1 MALLLHEWQEDPL
14 PVVTLNTE
22 TYDVWEM
29 NTLKTF
35 CSVFST
41 LVAVIEEMNSSY
53 RPWMWKT
60 KGKKRKQAKQE
71 VDNVLW
77 DQSLD
82 ADRDSRITSSTTSIL
97 FY

>member
-22 TYDVWEM
+22 RYAVWEM

-41 LVAVIEEMNSSY
+41 LVAVIEEINSSY
-53 RPWMWKT
+53 RP
-60 KGKKRKQAKQE
+60 
-71 VDNVLW
+71 
-77 DQSLD
+77 
-82 ADRDSRITSSTTSIL
+82 
-97 FY
+97 